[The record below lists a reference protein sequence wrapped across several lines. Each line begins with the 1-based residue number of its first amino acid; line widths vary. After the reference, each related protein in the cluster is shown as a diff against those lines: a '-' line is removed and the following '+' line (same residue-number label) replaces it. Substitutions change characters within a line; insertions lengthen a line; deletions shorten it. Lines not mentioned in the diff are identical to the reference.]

1 MSEIKSPVNFSA
13 NAKTVIEQVKTRPGH
28 SHTDWSNDELEPVRV
43 EARNHY
49 RAEQR
54 FCCAY
59 CQQPV
64 SERSAAGAPVEH
76 IANKASY
83 PQFMFEPLN
92 LCVTCPDCNEYKR
105 NKEVIADPVMRG
117 KAVKKYPKKTDRFRI
132 FHPHFDKYDDHIKRA
147 GMLYFADSPK
157 GTYTMYV
164 CHLQRFMIA
173 VGLTE
178 ELLNSLHLVVE
189 RHRFHGGQ

>member
-1 MSEIKSPVNFSA
+1 MSEIKSPVKFSA
-13 NAKTVIEQVKTRPGH
+13 NAEAVIAQAKARPGH
-28 SHTDWSNDELEPVRV
+28 SHTDWSNEELEPVRV

-54 FCCAY
+54 FCCSY

-64 SERSAAGAPVEH
+64 SQLSAAGAPVEH

-105 NKEVIADPVMRG
+105 NREVLADPVLLG
-117 KAVKKYPKKTDRFRI
+117 KAVKKYPTNTERFRI
-132 FHPHFDKYDDHIKRA
+132 FHPHYDKYDDHIKRA
-147 GMLYFADSPK
+147 GILYFAASLK
-157 GTYTMYV
+157 GSHTIYV
-164 CHLQRFMIA
+164 CHLQRFMA
-173 VGLTE
+173 KVGLTE
-178 ELLNSLHLVVE
+178 ALLNALDLVVE
-189 RHRFHGGQ
+189 RHRFHGG